1 MGIILRQE
9 KGTPLTTTEM
19 DGNLE
24 YIDGY
29 LIGLTASVNSLRI
42 AVAGITASE
51 AIQDATVIAD
61 LISNVNGLT
70 ASVNALELDV
80 IELQNTF
87 GATGPQ
93 GATGADGL
101 VGATGADGLVG
112 ATGADGLVGAT
123 GPQGATGAD
132 GLVGATGA
140 DGLVGAT
147 GADGLVGAT
156 GPQGATG
163 VTGADGL
170 VGATGA
176 DGLVGATGPQGAT
189 GPGVSGVTGD
199 FNFLL
204 LVGGVTQS
212 GTFSFTNG
220 VLGTYVI

>member
-51 AIQDATVIAD
+51 AIQDATVIAG

-101 VGATGADGLVG
+101 VGATGPQGVTGPQGATGANGLVG
-112 ATGADGLVGAT
+112 ATGPQGVT

-140 DGLVGAT
+140 N
-147 GADGLVGAT
+147 
-156 GPQGATG
+156 
-163 VTGADGL
+163 
-170 VGATGA
+170 
-176 DGLVGATGPQGAT
+176 GLVGATGPQGAT